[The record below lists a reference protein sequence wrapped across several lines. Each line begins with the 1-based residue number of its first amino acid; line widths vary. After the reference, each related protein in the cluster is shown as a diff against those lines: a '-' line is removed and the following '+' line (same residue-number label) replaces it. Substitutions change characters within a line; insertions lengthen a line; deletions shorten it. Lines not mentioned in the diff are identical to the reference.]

1 MSVNISGASI
11 KIGAI
16 FATVIMSSGWNHAN
30 AQTGLNTRAGATV
43 QRVAYSTSRLQ
54 NRPDS
59 AVTRDVRSALWRTP
73 NLDASGV
80 RVRARLG
87 VVTLTGWVPERRQ
100 IALASNAARSVR
112 GVRSV
117 SNQLTLRN
125 SR

>member
-1 MSVNISGASI
+1 MNISGASI

-16 FATVIMSSGWNHAN
+16 FAMVVMSGGSNHAN
-30 AQTGLNTRAGATV
+30 AQTGVNTRGGATV

-100 IALASNAARSVR
+100 IARASNAARSVR

-117 SNQLTLRN
+117 SNQLTVRN

>member
-1 MSVNISGASI
+1 MNVSGASV
-11 KIGAI
+11 KICAILVMVPMSCASIHAGA
-16 FATVIMSSGWNHAN
+16 H
-30 AQTGLNTRAGATV
+30 TGENTGAGATV
-43 QRVAYSTSRLQ
+43 HWVAYSTSRLQ

-59 AVTRDVRSALWRTP
+59 AVIRDVRSALWRAP
-73 NLDASGV
+73 RLDASGI

-100 IALASNAARSVR
+100 IALAGNTARSVR

-117 SNQLTLRN
+117 TNQLILRN

>member
-1 MSVNISGASI
+1 MNVNAANC

-16 FATVIMSSGWNHAN
+16 LAMIVISSGSNHAN
-30 AQTGLNTRAGATV
+30 AQTSMNTWAGATA
-43 QRVAYSTSRLQ
+43 QTVAYSTSRLQ

-73 NLDASGV
+73 NLDASGI

-87 VVTLTGWVPERRQ
+87 TVTLTGWVPERRQ
-100 IALASNAARSVR
+100 ISLAGHAARSVR

-117 SNQLTLRN
+117 SNQLLLRN